1 MESEKMNR
9 KRSYSRMVIRQAL
22 LDILKTTPLSKV
34 TVTDICKR
42 ADVNRTTFYANYEDI
57 YDLLRWTFEKEALEL
72 LQQQQGVSPWQNGF
86 LHLFQYINQ
95 NRAVCL
101 CALDS
106 LGKESL
112 KRLLEADVSSI
123 VDRAVRQT
131 AVENGLPAHSPEVEV
146 VICLVTIMMAGAVES
161 WLRGELTQT
170 PEELTRRIDMMFQ
183 DYIRGV
189 ALRLKAPAAV
199 YA

>member
-1 MESEKMNR
+1 MGKRYKTSETTCQAISGALKQLMTQKPLER
-9 KRSYSRMVIRQAL
+9 ITVAEIMDTCGMRRQH
-22 LDILKTTPLSKV
+22 
-34 TVTDICKR
+34 
-42 ADVNRTTFYANYEDI
+42 FYYYFTDI
-57 YDLLRWTFEKEALEL
+57 YDLLRWTFDKEALEL

-131 AVENGLPAHSPEVEV
+131 AVE
-146 VICLVTIMMAGAVES
+146 S